1 MTNKNIVSFYAVSDA
16 EGKLCGRIGF
26 PGKEKNP
33 KKQLALIAKALS
45 ALCLSG
51 GEFDIAKAKTDRIT
65 PFIEFYVYV
74 DFVDDPK
81 PQITGEPTPEETG
94 ALILTSLDSWL
105 AKNPKFSLCD
115 ILSASTAA
123 TIAGVKEVK
132 PGTHPA
138 MLASVALSA
147 LLQSKIPTS
156 APGFAAEM
164 IITTCD
170 RLPRRTRFVVGLRA
184 IASAIFG
191 SFSH

>member
-1 MTNKNIVSFYAVSDA
+1 MTNKNIVSFYAVSDVD
-16 EGKLCGRIGF
+16 GKLYGCISF

-74 DFVDDPK
+74 DFVDEPK
-81 PQITGEPTPEETG
+81 PKITGEPTPEEKG

-123 TIAGVKEVK
+123 MIAGVKEVK

-147 LLQSKIPTS
+147 IANSNIPTS
-156 APGFAAEM
+156 APDLAAEM
-164 IITTCD
+164 TVATCE
-170 RLPRRTRFVVGLRA
+170 RLPRWTRVVVGLRA

-191 SFSH
+191 KSA